1 MTGAALVLSVVD
13 GRTGVVH
20 LVAVEKVALH
30 RRSGRYPT
38 LCDNEVISASLMT
51 EPAQE
56 CRYCLSRAQAGAG
69 ADRQREPAGRRR
81 PRLSWPGRSRRAGP
95 GTPQSR
101 FRRGRGEGTYRNK
114 CEGGRV
120 GE

>member
-13 GRTGVVH
+13 GLTGVAH
-20 LVAVEKVALH
+20 LVAVETAALH

-38 LCDNEVISASLMT
+38 MCDAEVISASLMT

-56 CRYCLSRAQAGAG
+56 CWDCLSRAQAGAG
-69 ADRQREPAGRRR
+69 ADRQRELSGRRR
-81 PRLSWPGRSRRAGP
+81 PRLSWPGRSGRAGP
-95 GTPQSR
+95 GARSR
-101 FRRGRGEGTYRNK
+101 FRRGRGEGIYRNK
-114 CEGGRV
+114 RKGGRI

>member
-81 PRLSWPGRSRRAGP
+81 PRLSWPAVHGVRVLARRKAG
-95 GTPQSR
+95 S
-101 FRRGRGEGTYRNK
+101 EGAVVRAPTETSVK
-114 CEGGRV
+114 GV
-120 GE
+120 G